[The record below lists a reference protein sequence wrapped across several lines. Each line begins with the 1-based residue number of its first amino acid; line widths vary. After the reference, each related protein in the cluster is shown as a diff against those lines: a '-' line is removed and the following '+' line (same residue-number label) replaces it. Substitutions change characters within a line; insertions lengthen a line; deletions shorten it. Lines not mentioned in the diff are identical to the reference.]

1 MLNNRRFILIL
12 MVAAMLIFPLQQVAS
27 ARNTIKTSSL
37 NQWTPSS
44 LAELVHNCTEGSV
57 IEFDADFDYTI
68 DRCITPKVSITIKG
82 CGKRLRTIN
91 KTNYVISLFDV
102 ENVSSF
108 IIEDLILDGGSS
120 TSVTDG
126 TMPKEFFITV
136 KNVDKVSFSHC
147 TFQNIKT
154 DYPNWHNGDQPYT
167 IWVEN
172 YTDFSFCDNVVYNVD
187 CPEFLIA
194 SLPKSNKDKNRI
206 ANISRNNMQ
215 FVRTSSAIEVRFG
228 RYKINNN
235 EIGVT
240 HGSSVNAFGFDS
252 EIIGNTFGG
261 SHASSSIDLSED
273 YFFEYVSSNILVK
286 DNYSAY
292 AHDGFIMADHV
303 KNIKIQNN
311 TYRADDISEVDL
323 DRYDLLWGKTE
334 RKCDLAIRLE
344 HDASNISVLS
354 NTFIG
359 SNALVMLWS
368 LGEKTNIRI
377 ENNQIINDSLTP
389 RSSIMLS
396 QVDGAIIRNNTF
408 VNAGRSLSYL
418 DSPQFIAIGPTAS
431 DNASERYIKNLKV
444 INNSFSFT
452 NKSIEKAFIL
462 AHTIYDKEY
471 CHTLSTLN
479 NIIVKRNKASFVGD
493 ILLVTD
499 DFINARNASV
509 SVRRNSF
516 NNGRL
521 LGNVVKPLKAK
532 KTGRRQFLETNSIV
546 DVNGSKYY
554 VLLGGVT
561 ADKDVI
567 YNDNDY
573 FEDGSVLLRRI
584 YN

>member
-1 MLNNRRFILIL
+1 MLC
-12 MVAAMLIFPLQQVAS
+12 FPSQQTAS
-27 ARNTIKTSSL
+27 ARNVIKTSSL
-37 NQWTPSS
+37 KQWTPSS
-44 LAELVHNCTEGSV
+44 LAELVHNCAEGTV

-68 DRCITPKVSITIKG
+68 DRCITPKVSIAIKG
-82 CGKRLRTIN
+82 CGKILRTIN

-102 ENVSSF
+102 EDVSSF
-108 IIEDLILDGGSS
+108 IIEDLILDGGSGIP
-120 TSVTDG
+120 VTDG

-136 KNVDKVSFSHC
+136 KNVDKVSFTHC

-154 DYPNWHNGDQPYT
+154 DYPNWRNGDQPYT

-172 YTDFSFCDNVVYNVD
+172 YNTFSFCDNVVINVD

-194 SLPKSNKDKNRI
+194 ALPKSNKDKNRI
-206 ANISRNNMQ
+206 ANISRNKMQ

-228 RYKINNN
+228 RYRINNN

-252 EIIGNTFGG
+252 EIIGNTFIG

-273 YFFEYVSSNILVK
+273 YFFEYESSNVLVK

-303 KNIKIQNN
+303 NNIRIQNN
-311 TYRADDISEVDL
+311 TYKADEYSEADHN
-323 DRYDLLWGKTE
+323 RYDLLWSKIE

-344 HDASNISVLS
+344 HDASNISILS
-354 NTFIG
+354 NTFKG

-368 LGEKTNIRI
+368 LGKKKNIRI
-377 ENNQIINDSLTP
+377 ENNLIINDSLTT

-431 DNASERYIKNLKV
+431 DNASERYINKLKI
-444 INNSFSFT
+444 INNSFLFT
-452 NKSIEKAFIL
+452 DKTIEKAFIL
-462 AHTIYDKEY
+462 AHTIYDKNF
-471 CHTLSTLN
+471 CHTLSTLK
-479 NIIVKRNKASFVGD
+479 NIIVRGNIASFVGN
-493 ILLVTD
+493 ILLVSD
-499 DFINARNASV
+499 DFMNARKASI

-521 LGNVVKPLKAK
+521 LGNVVEPLNAK
-532 KTGRRQFLETNSIV
+532 KIGRHQFLETNSIV
-546 DVNGSKYY
+546 DVKGNKYY

-573 FEDGSVLLRRI
+573 FEDGSALLRRI